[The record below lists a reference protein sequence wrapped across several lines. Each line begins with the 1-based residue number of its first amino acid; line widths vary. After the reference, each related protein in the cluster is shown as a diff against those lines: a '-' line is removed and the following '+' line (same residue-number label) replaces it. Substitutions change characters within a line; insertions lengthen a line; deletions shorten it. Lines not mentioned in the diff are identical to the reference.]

1 MSVGGMMDTR
11 EQRNQAR
18 TTALYRRDLPG
29 GGFVAID
36 VCGSSPHDVSEP
48 VAEAGDASRSDH
60 EVPRTRIYVERRSD
74 QTRRS
79 GHEPPI
85 IAEVMG
91 EVSPSEAGELYRMAA
106 DNVALARALL
116 AWQSRRLAESTSD
129 SQ

>member
-1 MSVGGMMDTR
+1 MGTQGHESHAG
-11 EQRNQAR
+11 
-18 TTALYRRDLPG
+18 TTPLYRRELPG

-36 VCGSSPHDVSEP
+36 VCGISTLRSERVP
-48 VAEAGDASRSDH
+48 EQREHSKGDT
-60 EVPRTRIYVERRSD
+60 EVPCTRIYVERRSD
-74 QTRRS
+74 QTRRA

-106 DNVALARALL
+106 DNAAVARALL
-116 AWQSRRLAESTSD
+116 AWQSRRLAESSAG

>member
-1 MSVGGMMDTR
+1 MGTQEHESHASATP
-11 EQRNQAR
+11 
-18 TTALYRRDLPG
+18 LYRRELPG

-36 VCGSSPHDVSEP
+36 VCSSSTLTGERAPERREL
-48 VAEAGDASRSDH
+48 AKSDS

-74 QTRRS
+74 QTRRM

-106 DNVALARALL
+106 DNAALARALL
-116 AWQSRRLAESTSD
+116 AWQSRRLAD
-129 SQ
+129 SSAGSH

>member
-1 MSVGGMMDTR
+1 MSVGGFTMGTQ
-11 EQRNQAR
+11 EHESHAR
-18 TTALYRRDLPG
+18 VTPLYRRELPG

-36 VCGSSPHDVSEP
+36 VCGSSTLTGERAPERRELTKS
-48 VAEAGDASRSDH
+48 DA

-74 QTRRS
+74 QTRRA

-85 IAEVMG
+85 VAEVMG

-106 DNVALARALL
+106 DNAALARALL
-116 AWQSRRLAESTSD
+116 AWQSRRLAESAAG